1 MSRHFIPVFIDS
13 AKMKIIVFGGGNV
26 ALRKCRYFSDSEITV
41 VSKEVLPELRDI
53 VSEVIIREIP
63 EDIRQMIDPYDMVIA
78 ATDDKE
84 LNNRIRDDALY
95 MGINVNSA
103 HGGGNIL
110 IPSVLERDGYCVAVS
125 SEGRV
130 PAFPPY
136 MVDVLDGFLDEK
148 YDRMLDLMVEMRAYA
163 MDNISPQPKRRR
175 FLESII
181 NDPEIQKAVTEDR
194 MKDARKMALRKEA
207 SL

>member
-1 MSRHFIPVFIDS
+1 MSRHFTPVFIDS

-41 VSKEVLPELRDI
+41 VSKEVLPELRGM

-103 HGGGNIL
+103 HGGGNVL

-136 MVDVLDGFLDEK
+136 LVSVLDQCLDER
-148 YDRMLDLMVEMRAYA
+148 YDRMLELMVEMRKYA
-163 MDNISPQPKRRR
+163 MDNISLQHKRRE
-175 FLESII
+175 FLESVI
-181 NDPEIQKAVTEDR
+181 NDPEIQKAVADDK
-194 MKDARKMALRKEA
+194 MKEARKLALKKGTA
-207 SL
+207 Q

>member
-1 MSRHFIPVFIDS
+1 MTREFTPIYIETS
-13 AKMKIIVFGGGNV
+13 KLKIIVFGGGNV
-26 ALRKCRYFSDSEITV
+26 ALRKCRYFQGAEITV
-41 VSKEVLPELRDI
+41 MTREILPELREI
-53 VSEVIIREIP
+53 VSNVIIGDIP
-63 EDIRQMIDPYDMVIA
+63 EDVRQTIDSYDMVIA

-84 LNNRIRDDALY
+84 LNCRIRDDALY

-110 IPSVLERDGYCVAVS
+110 IPSVLKREGYSVAVS
-125 SEGRV
+125 SGGRV

-181 NDPEIQKAVTEDR
+181 NDPEIQKAVAEDR

>member
-1 MSRHFIPVFIDS
+1 MSRRFTPIYIES
-13 AKMKIIVFGGGNV
+13 SKLRIIVFGGGNV
-26 ALRKCRYFSDSEITV
+26 ALRKCRYFEGSEITV
-41 VSKEVLPELRDI
+41 VSKEVLPELRELAD
-53 VSEVIIREIP
+53 EVVIREIP

-84 LNNRIRDDALY
+84 LNGRIRDDALY

-110 IPSVLERDGYCVAVS
+110 IPSVLRRDGYVIAVS

-136 MVDVLDGFLDEK
+136 IVDVLDAFLDER
-148 YDRMLDLMVEMRAYA
+148 YDRMLDLLVEMRRYSLE
-163 MDNISPQPKRRR
+163 NISPQHKRRE
-175 FLESII
+175 FLELII
-181 NDPEIQKAVTEDR
+181 GDPEIREAVAENR
-194 MKDARKMALRKEA
+194 MKEANKLALKKRQDV
-207 SL
+207 